1 METPNSNHW
10 SDLPFDILRS
20 LFERL
25 SFVDFHRAKIVCTN
39 WYLCSKQTLHK
50 TRKSPWL
57 MLFPE
62 DGCVLYNPDE
72 DRNVVDLR
80 GLLWVDEKKKE
91 EYTVVWFF
99 DTGANYIAFCKNR
112 EDHYRTIPTRFNV
125 RRELRGISDMVLG
138 GDILYVYT
146 IRRYIR
152 VLDLSGQEGYN
163 DVVSNTDLLSPLYP
177 ASPPSSDDE
186 TTYDGAFSR
195 HNIAVT
201 TSGEVLLVESIVY
214 DDSSDS
220 KIPTIGLRLYKKVP
234 NPDPDEFIY
243 RPNVSVEVDSL
254 GHEALLLDLGIT
266 VPADRTLGIEPNS
279 IYFTR
284 HDRLRN
290 CKLKP
295 SCRARDICVFNLK
308 TKNVTRFPSLS
319 YLKAK
324 DALWF
329 LPS

>member
-25 SFVDFHRAKIVCTN
+25 SFVDFHRAKIV
-39 WYLCSKQTLHK
+39 
-50 TRKSPWL
+50 
-57 MLFPE
+57 
-62 DGCVLYNPDE
+62 
-72 DRNVVDLR
+72 
-80 GLLWVDEKKKE
+80 
-91 EYTVVWFF
+91 
-99 DTGANYIAFCKNR
+99 
-112 EDHYRTIPTRFNV
+112 
-125 RRELRGISDMVLG
+125 
-138 GDILYVYT
+138 
-146 IRRYIR
+146 
-152 VLDLSGQEGYN
+152 YN
-163 DVVSNTDLLSPLYP
+163 DVVSNTDLLSPFYP

-266 VPADRTLGIEPNS
+266 VPADRTFGIEPNS

-295 SCRARDICVFNLK
+295 SCRARDICVFNLE
-308 TKNVTRFPSLS
+308 TKNVTRFPSLY
-319 YLKAK
+319 YLEAK

-329 LPS
+329 LQS

>member
-1 METPNSNHW
+1 METPNSSHW

-20 LFERL
+20 LFECL
-25 SFVDFHRAKIVCTN
+25 SIVDFHRAKIV
-39 WYLCSKQTLHK
+39 Y
-50 TRKSPWL
+50 
-57 MLFPE
+57 
-62 DGCVLYNPDE
+62 
-72 DRNVVDLR
+72 
-80 GLLWVDEKKKE
+80 EKKKE

-99 DTGANYIAFCKNR
+99 DTGASYIAFCKNG
-112 EDHYRTIPTRFNV
+112 EDHYRSIPTDIDVIHRQ
-125 RRELRGISDMVLG
+125 LRGISDMVLR
-138 GDILYVYT
+138 GDILYVFT

-152 VLDLSGQEGYN
+152 VLDLSGHEGYN

-177 ASPPSSDDE
+177 ASHPSSDDE

-220 KIPTIGLRLYKKVP
+220 EIPPMIGFRLYKKVP

-243 RPNVSVEVDSL
+243 RPKVSVEVDSL
-254 GHEALLLDLGIT
+254 GDEALLLDLGLT
-266 VPADRTLGIEPNS
+266 VPADHTLGIQPNS

-295 SCRARDICVFNLK
+295 SCRARDICVFNLE

-319 YLKAK
+319 YLGAK
-324 DALWF
+324 DAQWF